1 MEHELKPIRYQSVSH
16 KKLYTLMNRVDA
28 VALMG
33 VYDKQKAY
41 KATGID
47 GVSNTCMG
55 KISLRTL

>member
-1 MEHELKPIRYQSVSH
+1 
-16 KKLYTLMNRVDA
+16 MNRVDA